1 MATSEFGVNL
11 AEVQKYQPDIAE
23 FGITDFD
30 TQLQFGEDDVIRQIR
45 EEWWERYRHT
55 VRYKDITKV
64 TTLEL
69 ESNKLTDAQWKRCV
83 VYKTLAEYI

>member
-45 EEWWERYRHT
+45 E
-55 VRYKDITKV
+55 
-64 TTLEL
+64 
-69 ESNKLTDAQWKRCV
+69 
-83 VYKTLAEYI
+83 